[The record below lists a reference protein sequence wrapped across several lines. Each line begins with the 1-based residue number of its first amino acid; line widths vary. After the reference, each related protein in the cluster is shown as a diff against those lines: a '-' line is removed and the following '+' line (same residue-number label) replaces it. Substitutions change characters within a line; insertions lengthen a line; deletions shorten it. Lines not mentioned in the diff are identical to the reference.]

1 MLENRFRTFV
11 LNASKSSETFFC
23 VSSYFR
29 WVTKSF
35 FLQKR
40 HIFEISKTS
49 RWDEKKTFRKN
60 IFVRQARARSE
71 KKFVKKSHCNRKLQ
85 STENSFQ
92 NSKIIK
98 MSWKRNLRGD
108 QYIFC

>member
-11 LNASKSSETFFC
+11 LNASKSSQTFFR

-71 KKFVKKSHCNRKLQ
+71 KKFREKISLQ
-85 STENSFQ
+85 SKVT
-92 NSKIIK
+92 
-98 MSWKRNLRGD
+98 KR
-108 QYIFC
+108 